1 MCEVP
6 PVLRTGHLSRSLL
19 RTIRH
24 NEIRRPK
31 TMREIT
37 IWHEGQAEREERRA
51 QRVARAER
59 RQREAADGGSG
70 QVRSVEA

>member
-1 MCEVP
+1 
-6 PVLRTGHLSRSLL
+6 LL

-31 TMREIT
+31 TMREIA

-59 RQREAADGGSG
+59 RQREAADGGSAEM
-70 QVRSVEA
+70 RPVEA